1 MDSHQQRV
9 YGSLTSL
16 FAGGQFKDWSIP
28 VAEARAIIG
37 VAHAINSDE
46 DYDDHTSSTNKRGRT
61 DTASVIL
68 PRKKSNMDME
78 APPDN
83 VHKLKHIN
91 KRFYWPLIGCLLI
104 LRGQR
109 QTPQMREWRLQCR
122 HLHCKDWWAVTLHRG
137 IDIATRGRRVHMSRM
152 LSAGS
157 QAYTS
162 E

>member
-37 VAHAINSDE
+37 VAHAIDSDE

-78 APPDN
+78 APSDN

-104 LRGQR
+104 LRG
-109 QTPQMREWRLQCR
+109 
-122 HLHCKDWWAVTLHRG
+122 
-137 IDIATRGRRVHMSRM
+137 
-152 LSAGS
+152 
-157 QAYTS
+157 
-162 E
+162 

>member
-28 VAEARAIIG
+28 VAEAQAIIG
-37 VAHAINSDE
+37 VAHAIDSDE

-91 KRFYWPLIGCLLI
+91 KRFY
-104 LRGQR
+104 
-109 QTPQMREWRLQCR
+109 
-122 HLHCKDWWAVTLHRG
+122 
-137 IDIATRGRRVHMSRM
+137 
-152 LSAGS
+152 
-157 QAYTS
+157 
-162 E
+162 